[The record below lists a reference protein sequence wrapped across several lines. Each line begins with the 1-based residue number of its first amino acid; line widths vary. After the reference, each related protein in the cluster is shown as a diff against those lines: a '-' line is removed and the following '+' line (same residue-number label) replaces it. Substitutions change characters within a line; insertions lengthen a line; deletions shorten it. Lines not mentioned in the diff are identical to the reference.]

1 MPAKIKKII
10 AREGLIILS
19 FIIVALSTNLVEHNI
34 VKIVQKKGAQA
45 MSEISAKN
53 LTPTEFRHA
62 IKQNPKSFQVLAYEP
77 MFYEWAQRNPR
88 SYQELGIKYSPFA
101 AFFYHYGESGGMFL
115 LFCGYPL
122 YCIIRFIIWA
132 VRMLKTK

>member
-1 MPAKIKKII
+1 MNPKTKRIV

-19 FIIVALSTNLVEHNI
+19 FIVVAVSTNLVEHNI
-34 VKIVQKKGAQA
+34 IKIVQKNGAQA
-45 MSEISAKN
+45 ISEINAKN
-53 LTPTEFRHA
+53 LTPIEFRHA
-62 IKQNPKSFQVLAYEP
+62 IEQNPKSFQVLAYEP

-101 AFFYHYGESGGMFL
+101 VFFYHYGESGGMLL

-132 VRMLKTK
+132 VKTLKEK